1 MTAPLPG
8 TSASGGGPA
17 LAAYELDL
25 LKSVFVRH
33 PEVTAVTL
41 FGSRA
46 KGTHS
51 PQSDIDLALSGP
63 VNALRAEAIA
73 AELEELPLPYR
84 FDVQTLEGLNNRAL
98 LEHIQRVGVV
108 LYP

>member
-1 MTAPLPG
+1 M
-8 TSASGGGPA
+8 
-17 LAAYELDL
+17 
-25 LKSVFVRH
+25 LKSVFTCH

-46 KGTHS
+46 KGVHT
-51 PQSDIDLALSGP
+51 PQSDVDLALAGP
-63 VNALRAEAIA
+63 VTALLAEAIA

-84 FDVQTLEGLNNRAL
+84 FDVQALAEIHNCAL
-98 LEHIQRVGVV
+98 LEHIERVGVV